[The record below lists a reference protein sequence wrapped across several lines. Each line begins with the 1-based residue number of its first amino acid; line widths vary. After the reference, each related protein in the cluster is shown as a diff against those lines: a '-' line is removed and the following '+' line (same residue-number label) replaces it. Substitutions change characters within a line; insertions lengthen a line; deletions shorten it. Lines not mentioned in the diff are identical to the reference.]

1 MTKQKTPLKTLFRQ
15 RLYFFFEVLIIFL
28 GLFLFMLIPVY
39 LVPAFLDQNSVYFEP
54 VYYVVRAV
62 CAIIAIIIFLYL
74 SNFIMESQKQKVI
87 LEEDISTAQNF
98 MNLFKISKKS
108 MKYQLLY
115 GMLILFLIFI
125 PLDFLTYL
133 FLPEM
138 LNYSAIALNPTSEYS
153 LNSYL
158 LEDYFI
164 FLISVIII
172 QIFVALYEEALTRG
186 FLTNRG
192 SDYMNKM
199 SAVIISSFFFGLGH
213 YRYIFTRTTAGFPA
227 LYPFIWFIQTFLVGI
242 ILSMIVL
249 KKHWIFPVIFAHGFN
264 NIISAHAIW
273 NYLEGNTFILMTLTV
288 YIPLLVI
295 SVMLLVWQFS
305 RIKEGLSIGFKEFK
319 TYFKNDR
326 SIGEET
332 LEKIARIMLD
342 FLFGFII
349 FLVGVI
355 II

>member
-1 MTKQKTPLKTLFRQ
+1 MGKKKSPLKTLFKERV
-15 RLYFFFEVLIIFL
+15 YFLFEVLIIFL
-28 GLFLFMLIPVY
+28 GLFIFMLIPVY
-39 LVPAFLDQNSVYFEP
+39 LVPVLIEPSSVLFEP
-54 VYYVVRAV
+54 VYYIVRAV
-62 CAIIAIIIFLYL
+62 SAIIAIIIFLYL
-74 SNFIMESQKQKVI
+74 SNFIMESQKRKVI
-87 LEEDISTAQNF
+87 LNEDIVPAQNF
-98 MNLFKISKKS
+98 INLFRISKKNV
-108 MKYQLLY
+108 KYQFLY
-115 GMLILFLIFI
+115 GILILFLIFI
-125 PLDFLTYL
+125 PLDFFTYL
-133 FLPEM
+133 FLPDM
-138 LNYSAIALNPTSEYS
+138 ISYSAIALDPSAEFS

-164 FLISVIII
+164 FLISVIIV
-172 QIFVALYEEALTRG
+172 QVFVAVYEEALTRG

-213 YRYIFTRTTAGFPA
+213 YRYIFTRTTTGFPA

-242 ILSMIVL
+242 VLSMIVL

-273 NYLEGNTFILMTLTV
+273 NYLKANDFILMTLTV

-295 SVMLLVWQFS
+295 SVILLVWQFS
-305 RIKEGLSIGFKEFK
+305 RIKESITSGFKEFK
-319 TYFKNDR
+319 LYFKNDEN
-326 SIGEET
+326 IGEET
-332 LEKIARIMLD
+332 LEKFVRIMYD